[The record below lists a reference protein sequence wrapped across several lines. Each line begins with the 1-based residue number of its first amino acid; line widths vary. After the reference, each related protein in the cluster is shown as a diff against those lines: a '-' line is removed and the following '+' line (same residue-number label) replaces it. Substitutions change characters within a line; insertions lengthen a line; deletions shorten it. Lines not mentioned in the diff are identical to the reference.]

1 MAFFNDPNNKELKY
15 ILFGLAGVLAL
26 LALVLTISIAAGIPS
41 KITNEFPGIKNI
53 YTITISGTGESFA
66 VPDLALVNFAVVTE
80 AKTVSD
86 ALAENTKKMN
96 DIIDSMKSQGVEEK
110 DLKTTNFSI
119 YPLYEYTSK
128 SDSLIYPDGGKRVL
142 TGYEIQQSLEVKI
155 RDMSKIGTLIEG
167 ATKAGANQVGNLQ
180 FTIDNEDNLKKE
192 ARQKAIE
199 KAKSQAQ
206 EMASQLGVRLGKIT
220 NFSETGGGMP
230 IYFMAERSLG
240 IGGGGEAPQIETG
253 ENKIEITVSITYE
266 IR

>member
-1 MAFFNDPNNKELKY
+1 MEFLNNKELKY
-15 ILFGLAGVLAL
+15 ILVGLAAILSL
-26 LALVLTISIAAGIPS
+26 LALVLTISIAAGIPA

-53 YTITISGTGESFA
+53 YTITVSGTSEAFA
-66 VPDLALVNFAVVTE
+66 KPDLAMVNFAVVTE

-96 DIIDSMKSQGVEEK
+96 AIIDFIKSQGVEEK

-128 SDSLIYPDGGKRVL
+128 SETLIYPPSPERRFL
-142 TGYEIQQSLEVKI
+142 IGYEIQQSLEVKI
-155 RDMSKIGTLIEG
+155 RDMSKISSLIEG

-180 FTIDNEDNLKKE
+180 FTINNEDNLKKE

-199 KAKSQAQ
+199 KAKIQAQ

-220 NFSETGGGMP
+220 NFMETGGGMP
-230 IYFMAERSLG
+230 IYFMAEKSLG
-240 IGGGGEAPQIETG
+240 IGGGEAPQIETG
-253 ENKIEITVSITYE
+253 ENKIEITVNITYE
-266 IR
+266 IH